1 MKTAITS
8 ILVLLSLL
16 TFGEN
21 KWTFTA
27 KDKKVIEEAVS
38 EIPDSTRQRF
48 EKRYKDWKHA
58 CDTNHRIKLSS
69 RSDASKE
76 VEEYKTLIKMGDIIL
91 PLLIQK
97 MSEDISRNFFDL
109 VPYNELQKNTDLK
122 INALMSEQD
131 KAYQTVLFWIM
142 DRLSSSRAK

>member
-27 KDKKVIEEAVS
+27 KDKKVIEKAVS

-58 CDTNHRIKLSS
+58 CDTNHRVKLSS

-109 VPYNELQKNTDLK
+109 VP
-122 INALMSEQD
+122 
-131 KAYQTVLFWIM
+131 
-142 DRLSSSRAK
+142 